1 MNAPP
6 ADEARRRP
14 QSMPYY
20 LTFCP
25 ALTGMVGLITAIGG
39 LVIAR
44 GGGDDMKALNA
55 WGAPG
60 VVGVFLILYFQRL
73 TYSRR
78 LNAGQQARV
87 RRILQAILFLEIV
100 LSIAVAYFVFTAG
113 EPAAGMR
120 PIIIGALI
128 FQLFTITWLVQYSRE

>member
-6 ADEARRRP
+6 ADGARERP
-14 QSMPYY
+14 QSPPYY

-25 ALTGMVGLITAIGG
+25 ALIGMVGLIIAIGG

-44 GGGDDMKALNA
+44 GGGDALKALNA

-60 VVGVFLILYFQRL
+60 VVGVFLLLYFQRL

-78 LNAGQQARV
+78 LNADQQARV
-87 RRILQAILFLEIV
+87 RRILQTILSLEIV
-100 LSIAVAYFVFTAG
+100 LSIVVACFVFTAG
-113 EPAAGMR
+113 EKAAGMR
-120 PIIIGALI
+120 IIISGVLF
-128 FQLFTITWLVQYSRE
+128 FQLFTITWLVKYSRE